1 MSSYKNTLVFTLLL
15 VSFTACSNDTINL
28 ETKDIKSYKSIE
40 TKEYPYEI
48 SYVMFALEYENQGRY
63 PYAKSIYKKL
73 FENTNNY
80 EYLERFVSLSFHQ
93 KDYKSILEIITPNVL
108 EQMKGIKQEETILR
122 VYSFSLMK
130 MDKKDESIYFA
141 KKVLKLDPSDV
152 NHELLGSIYLD
163 SKNYQEAFNEF
174 EKSFKINNSDS
185 TLLTLTNI
193 QYFYLK
199 QNEKA
204 KNTIAKYME
213 ENGEHYALSL
223 QLLTFYEKDKEEEKV
238 LNLLTKLYNK
248 YKNEKKEIAYK
259 KVRDLL
265 ITYIAQKDIEKAI
278 IFVKENNESD
288 EILLDLYKSS
298 NKANEAYILI
308 EKMFKETN
316 DYRYLGEM
324 AVIEF
329 EKAKNKQS
337 VLNSVIVKFEKTLE
351 NISNH
356 VYENYFAYLL
366 IDYDIDVK
374 KGITLVNKALKKQPD
389 NLAYIDTLAW
399 GEYKL
404 NNCDIALKL
413 MKKVVDKVGLEDS
426 EVKLHWEKIKE
437 CSK

>member
-15 VSFTACSNDTINL
+15 ASFTACSNDTINL

-204 KNTIAKYME
+204 KNTIEKYME

-248 YKNEKKEIAYK
+248 YKNEKK
-259 KVRDLL
+259 RLL
-265 ITYIAQKDIEKAI
+265 IKKL
-278 IFVKENNESD
+278 
-288 EILLDLYKSS
+288 EIY
-298 NKANEAYILI
+298 
-308 EKMFKETN
+308 
-316 DYRYLGEM
+316 
-324 AVIEF
+324 
-329 EKAKNKQS
+329 
-337 VLNSVIVKFEKTLE
+337 
-351 NISNH
+351 
-356 VYENYFAYLL
+356 
-366 IDYDIDVK
+366 
-374 KGITLVNKALKKQPD
+374 
-389 NLAYIDTLAW
+389 
-399 GEYKL
+399 
-404 NNCDIALKL
+404 
-413 MKKVVDKVGLEDS
+413 
-426 EVKLHWEKIKE
+426 
-437 CSK
+437 